1 MFKSKWI
8 LPITLAAIL
17 SVSAIPS
24 TGIEADAKVKA
35 TKKVSY
41 KTPLNTATTYH
52 YAKNLTAKYGY
63 YDVVTYLARSNYGV
77 NKNYYTNY
85 YKDVEKVVKSNK
97 GKVEESAGSLAKT
110 IISLNAIGKNPKK
123 VANYNLV
130 DALGDK
136 LLEEKNK
143 GNIAISNAIYTLIA
157 LESDNLSFSNS
168 SKYKAVSKDELVK
181 LLVSTQFENGGFSWE
196 AGNVDGVSVDMTA
209 MALTALSSF
218 SDESTVKAA
227 IRKGLDYMSNQ
238 LNTRAG
244 YAVYADNNADTQ
256 AQVLVALTENGINP
270 KTSHSFIKNGHWG
283 VSNILLNF
291 DAKLGGFKSS
301 TTDLNVNP
309 YTNSSGI
316 LGLTAYDR
324 YATNKPSFYDLENVK
339 SSSLKYDTKAPS
351 SIKVN
356 TITNNTT
363 TISGT
368 VEPYAKVQI
377 YNGSKII
384 HTQTTTLNG
393 KYSIKLAKKVK
404 ANSSIK
410 VYVTDLAKNK
420 SKAFTYKVKDVLTPA
435 TPKVNKVVKGA
446 KKVTGTTTKGAVVT
460 VQIGKKSYKATA
472 SKTTGKF
479 SVKVPTVVAKHK
491 LIVSAKKAGYMSKK
505 VTITVKSK

>member
-1 MFKSKWI
+1 MFKSKWV
-8 LPITLAAIL
+8 LPLTLAASLGI
-17 SVSAIPS
+17 SVIPT
-24 TGIEADAKVKA
+24 TGIEADAKVKTT
-35 TKKVSY
+35 TKVNY
-41 KTPLNTATTYH
+41 KTPLNKATTY
-52 YAKNLTAKYGY
+52 YYSTNLTAKYGY
-63 YDVVTYLARSNYGV
+63 SDIVTNLARSNYGV

-85 YKDVEKVVKSNK
+85 YKDVEKVVKANK
-97 GKVEESAGSLAKT
+97 GKLPESAGSVAKT
-110 IISLNAIGKNPKK
+110 IISLNAVGKNPKK

-157 LESDNLSFSNS
+157 LESDNLDFSNS

-218 SDESTVKAA
+218 SDEPTVKAA
-227 IRKGLDYMSNQ
+227 IRKGLDYMSNL
-238 LNTRAG
+238 LNKRAG
-244 YAVYADNNADTQ
+244 YAQYADNNADTQ

-270 KTSHSFIKNGHWG
+270 KTSRSFIKNGHWG

-301 TTDLNVNP
+301 TTDSNLNP

-324 YATNKPSFYDLENVK
+324 YATDKTSFYDLGNIK
-339 SSSLKYDTKAPS
+339 SSSLKYDVKAPTAN
-351 SIKVN
+351 KVN
-356 TITNNTT
+356 TLTNNTT

-384 HTQTTTLNG
+384 HTQSTTLNG
-393 KYSIKLAKKVK
+393 KYSMKLTKKLK

-410 VYVTDLAKNK
+410 VHVTDLAKNK
-420 SKAFTYKVKDVLTPA
+420 SKAFTYKVKDVLTPS
-435 TPKVNKVVKGA
+435 TPKVSKVVKSA
-446 KKVTGTTTKGAVVT
+446 KKVTGSTTKGAVVT

-479 SVKVPTVVAKHK
+479 SVKVPTLKAKQQ
-491 LIVSAKKAGYMSKK
+491 LIVSAKKSGYTSKK